1 MNKIV
6 LLVVTLIMTTSF
18 AAIGNNPIE
27 ETTVTYNGQSDKA
40 YYFTNKET
48 GKVMEITFVSKK
60 AISKFDLSAK
70 ENIGKTFLITY
81 EKDQIE
87 VSNPN
92 NPSDAEVKQYKHR
105 LILTDIKAVE

>member
-1 MNKIV
+1 MYKI
-6 LLVVTLIMTTSF
+6 LVVLTLILTTGF
-18 AAIGNNPIE
+18 TTIGNNQIE
-27 ETTVTYNGQSDKA
+27 EITVTYNGQSDKA

-48 GKVMEITFVSKK
+48 GKVMEITFVRKI
-60 AISKFDLSAK
+60 AISKYDLSAK
-70 ENIGKTFLITY
+70 ENIGKTFVITF

-87 VSNPN
+87 INNPN